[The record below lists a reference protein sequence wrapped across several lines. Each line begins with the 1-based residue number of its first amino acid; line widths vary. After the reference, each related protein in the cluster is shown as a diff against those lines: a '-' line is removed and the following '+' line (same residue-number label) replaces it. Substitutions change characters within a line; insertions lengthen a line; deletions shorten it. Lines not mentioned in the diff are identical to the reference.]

1 MTSNKEKLDRLTRRA
16 FENLVLRTDYFSC
29 TLAFI
34 LQEKLENPKK
44 AIRVSLLK
52 SFEDE
57 EPLMWTKVKIPEIG
71 VMVLNEKDMEQ
82 LVFVDTFT
90 GEQLLVLP
98 KCNMKITSSLEIE

>member
-1 MTSNKEKLDRLTRRA
+1 M
-16 FENLVLRTDYFSC
+16 
-29 TLAFI
+29 
-34 LQEKLENPKK
+34 QEKLENPEK
-44 AIRVSLLK
+44 AIRVSLRE

-57 EPLMWTKVKIPEIG
+57 EPLMWAKVRIPEIG

-98 KCNMKITSSLEIE
+98 KKELLIINSLEIE